1 MEEKITDGLP
11 IPQRYGAIAT
21 VILGLIVAV
30 LDGTI
35 ANVALPTI
43 ARDLDVSAAAS
54 VWVINAYHLA
64 VIVALLPLASL
75 GDIIGYRRIYLGG
88 IVVFSLTSLMCA
100 LSDSL
105 WTLTLARALQGLGA
119 AGLMSV
125 NIALIRLIYPQRYLG
140 RGMGLNAL
148 TVAVSSAAGPTITAG
163 VLSVAS
169 WPWLFA
175 INVPVGVVVLVLGLR
190 FLPAGPLRERVQ
202 HFDALSAV
210 LNALTFG
217 LLILALSGIAQRQA
231 VFLTLSELTVALLAG
246 VFFVRRQLHQ
256 PGPLLPVDLLR
267 IPVFSLSIGTSVCSF
282 SAQMLAF
289 VSLPFF
295 LQDVLG
301 KSEVATGLL
310 LTPWLLATMI
320 LSPVAGR
327 LSEKCNTGV
336 LSSIGLALFSAG
348 LLSLALLPSQ
358 PSDIDIIWRM
368 VLCGTGFGLF
378 QTPNNHAMIS
388 ATPRHRSGSGGG
400 MQGTARLFGQATGA
414 ALVALMFNLFDQQGT
429 HASLLLS
436 ALFAALGMVVSAMR
450 IRRFTPT
457 GQA

>member
-1 MEEKITDGLP
+1 MD
-11 IPQRYGAIAT
+11 A
-21 VILGLIVAV
+21 
-30 LDGTI
+30 GTGR
-35 ANVALPTI
+35 V
-43 ARDLDVSAAAS
+43 
-54 VWVINAYHLA
+54 
-64 VIVALLPLASL
+64 
-75 GDIIGYRRIYLGG
+75 
-88 IVVFSLTSLMCA
+88 
-100 LSDSL
+100 
-105 WTLTLARALQGLGA
+105 LQGLGA

-125 NIALIRLIYPQRYLG
+125 NIALIRLIYPQRNIG

-217 LLILALSGIAQRQA
+217 LLILALSGIAQQQA

-282 SAQMLAF
+282 CAQMLAF

-295 LQDVLG
+295 CRMCWG
-301 KSEVATGLL
+301 KVRWQRGCCLR
-310 LTPWLLATMI
+310 PGCWQ
-320 LSPVAGR
+320 R
-327 LSEKCNTGV
+327 
-336 LSSIGLALFSAG
+336 
-348 LLSLALLPSQ
+348 
-358 PSDIDIIWRM
+358 
-368 VLCGTGFGLF
+368 
-378 QTPNNHAMIS
+378 
-388 ATPRHRSGSGGG
+388 
-400 MQGTARLFGQATGA
+400 
-414 ALVALMFNLFDQQGT
+414 
-429 HASLLLS
+429 
-436 ALFAALGMVVSAMR
+436 
-450 IRRFTPT
+450 
-457 GQA
+457 

>member
-1 MEEKITDGLP
+1 MKEKITDGLP
-11 IPQRYGAIAT
+11 LPQRYGAIAT
-21 VILGLIVAV
+21 VILGLTVAV

-43 ARDLDVSAAAS
+43 ARDLDVSAVAS

-88 IVVFSLTSLMCA
+88 IVVFSVTSLVCA

-105 WTLTLARALQGLGA
+105 WTLTLARVLQGLGA

-175 INVPVGVVVLVLGLR
+175 INVPVGVMVLGLR
-190 FLPAGPLRERVQ
+190 FLPAGPARGCVQ

-217 LLILALSGIAQRQA
+217 LLILALSGVAQRQA

-256 PGPLLPVDLLR
+256 PRPLLPVDLLR

-282 SAQMLAF
+282 CAQMLAF

-327 LSEKCNTGV
+327 LSEKSNTGV
-336 LSSIGLALFSAG
+336 LSSVGLVLFSAG
-348 LLSLALLPSQ
+348 LLSLALLSSQ

-378 QTPNNHAMIS
+378 QTPNNHVMIS

-414 ALVALMFNLFDQQGT
+414 ALVALMFNLFEQQGT
-429 HASLLLS
+429 QASLLLS

-450 IRRFTPT
+450 IRRFTPA
-457 GQA
+457 GQV